1 MTPQPWRYQF
11 ARVLRVIDGDTL
23 EIELDL
29 GFRLRIVERFRLRDY
44 NAPELKSSD
53 PREHAMGAE
62 AWAQLQIMLADRRV
76 EVASWKADSFGRWLA
91 DVTVIGPEG
100 DALDVVEQL
109 VAGGWG
115 VRWDGRGKAPRPW
128 LDAGESYPMRS

>member
-23 EIELDL
+23 ELEIDL
-29 GFRLRIVERFRLRDY
+29 GFRARIVERFRLRDY
-44 NAPELKSSD
+44 NAPELHSSD

-115 VRWDGRGKAPRPW
+115 VRWDGRGRAPRPW
-128 LDAGESYPMRS
+128 LDAGASYPMQA